1 MRWFLPEWAE
11 ISRNIQT
18 PEQQALVSNIEA
30 LAKRCAE
37 DVHTYLK
44 FIGD

>member
-1 MRWFLPEWAE
+1 LPEWTE

-18 PEQQALVSNIEA
+18 PEQQALVSNLEA